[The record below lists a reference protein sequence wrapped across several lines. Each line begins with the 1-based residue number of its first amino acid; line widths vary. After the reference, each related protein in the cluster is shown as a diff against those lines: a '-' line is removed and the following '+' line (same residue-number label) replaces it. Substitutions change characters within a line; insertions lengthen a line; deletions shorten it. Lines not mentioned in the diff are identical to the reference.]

1 MEKLSLFSHV
11 LEKHSETYKP
21 GRKILEVFNVL
32 VQVRYGEQVKRYLI
46 SSIKKIIYYLPH
58 DLMRDLRKLGDVRK
72 ISKMGQD

>member
-1 MEKLSLFSHV
+1 M

-46 SSIKKIIYYLPH
+46 SSIKKNIYYLPH